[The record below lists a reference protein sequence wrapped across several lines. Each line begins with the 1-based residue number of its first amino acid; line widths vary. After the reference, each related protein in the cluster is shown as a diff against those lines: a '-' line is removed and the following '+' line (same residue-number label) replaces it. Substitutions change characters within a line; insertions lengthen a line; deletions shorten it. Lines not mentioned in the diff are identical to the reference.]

1 MSAEVL
7 GISEGLVTLRI
18 AGRLTE
24 AELAAAN
31 QGVADFI
38 RSHGNVRILV
48 LADGFEGWDQGGHW
62 DDFTLQEEND
72 QHIEKM
78 AIVGDTRW
86 EELALL
92 FTAQGLRPFPIEYF
106 LPSDLPKAQAW
117 LAA

>member
-7 GISEGLVTLRI
+7 GNSGGLVSIRI

-24 AELAAAN
+24 SDLAAAN
-31 QGVADFI
+31 QCIADII
-38 RSHGNVRILV
+38 RSHGNIRILV
-48 LADGFEGWDQGGHW
+48 LADGFEGWEQGGRW

-72 QHIEKM
+72 RHIEKM
-78 AIVGDTRW
+78 AIVGETRW

-117 LAA
+117 LAD